1 MASRKAAEIGIGE
14 ARWLSKSQAMAWVG
28 IQTEAKFDDDW
39 KPYLNLH
46 DNGGKGGRYDKQ
58 QIDAFME
65 YRKAIQGKPF
75 EEWHHKIT
83 GTR

>member
-1 MASRKAAEIGIGE
+1 MASRKAAEISIGE
-14 ARWLSKSQAMAWVG
+14 ARWLSKAQAMAWVG
-28 IQTEAKFDDDW
+28 VQTEAKFDDDW